1 MPMRSYIRHSASMP
15 ITVESS
21 QSGYQ
26 TQSLQNVSA
35 GGLCFFSDY
44 YLPQGIS
51 ININIPNLEH
61 PFTENC
67 TVTWC
72 NKTDDR
78 YDVGVSFDSY
88 QTVFRM
94 RMIEQ
99 LCYIED
105 YRNQVFHNEDRQ
117 ITPQEASQE
126 WIEKFADRI
135 LKI

>member
-1 MPMRSYIRHSASMP
+1 M
-15 ITVESS
+15 
-21 QSGYQ
+21 
-26 TQSLQNVSA
+26 QSLQNVSA
-35 GGLCFFSDY
+35 GGLCFHSDY

-51 ININIPNLEH
+51 IDINILSLEH
-61 PFTENC
+61 PFVENC

-72 NKTDDR
+72 NKTDDH
-78 YDVGVSFDSY
+78 YDAGVSFDSY

-105 YRNQVFHNEDRQ
+105 YRNQVLNNEDRQ
-117 ITPQEASQE
+117 ITPEEASQE
-126 WIEKFADRI
+126 WIDKFSDRI